1 MTAIEDLKELFDAK
15 LDTLQ
20 AINEKQSAD
29 ISEIKSAITD
39 FRAGCHFRHDHLNR
53 EMTELKTRQAYCNGV
68 STEKSDFTS
77 LAYLKLMAVFTA
89 IYAAVSFAQWLIR
102 GFK

>member
-1 MTAIEDLKELFDAK
+1 MTTIEDLKELFDAK

-20 AINEKQSAD
+20 AIAEKQSAD
-29 ISEIKSAITD
+29 IGEIKAAITD
-39 FRAGCHFRHDHLNR
+39 FRAGCLHRHEQVNR
-53 EMTELKTRQAYCNGV
+53 DMMDLRTRQAYCNGA

-77 LAYLKLMAVFTA
+77 LAYLKLTAVFTA
-89 IYAAVSFAQWLIR
+89 IYAAISFGQWLIK